1 MNDRTAESTP
11 APLPPLEWGRW
22 DTRFVLFT
30 GKGGVGKTTIA
41 SGAAVALADARH
53 RVLLVST
60 DPASNLRDVFE
71 TATGEDASPAPG
83 VEGLELMDLDP
94 QAAADVY
101 RERVIAPYR
110 DSLPASDL
118 AAIEEQLAGA
128 CTVEVAAFDAFTR
141 LLADPATT
149 ERYDRIVF
157 DTAPTGH
164 TLRLLA
170 LPAAWSHYLAA
181 NPDEETCLGPFAGLQ
196 GQRPVYEQAVAVLA
210 DPTATTLVLVAR
222 PERSALAEA
231 ARAAAELAELGLT
244 NQRLV
249 INGILTDPLADDAI
263 AESYARRQDHALHHI
278 PGVLAGLPTA
288 AVPLAAV
295 DLVGVDAL
303 RRLAHGG
310 VTPASTDVAT
320 DLPEPPFGDVE
331 SLVDALAAE
340 GPGITLV
347 TGKGG
352 VGKTSIAVRIA
363 AGLAQRGLPVHLST
377 TDPAGRL
384 PAPGGVDLPD
394 SVTVSRID
402 PAAETARYAAEQLR
416 GTPAEKREL
425 AVEDMRSPCTTEV
438 AVFRAF
444 SHLLRLGRAQHVVID
459 TAPTGHTLLLL
470 DVTGAFHRQVIHDAL
485 VSPDRITTPLMR
497 LQDPKFSRLLLV
509 ALAETTPVAE
519 AAELQ
524 ADLRRA
530 GIEPFGWVL
539 NAVLAGTGTTDPVL
553 QARARLERTQLQRV
567 ASLAARVWLARF
579 DPALAEHDEAAATG
593 ALQRR

>member
-1 MNDRTAESTP
+1 MAST
-11 APLPPLEWGRW
+11 LPSLEWASW

-41 SGAAVALADARH
+41 SGVAVALADAGQ

-60 DPASNLRDVFE
+60 DPASNLSDVFQ
-71 TATGEDASPAPG
+71 TATGEDAEPAPG

-101 RERVIAPYR
+101 RERVIGPYR
-110 DSLPASDL
+110 GSLPASEL

-181 NPDEETCLGPFAGLQ
+181 NPEEETCLGPFAGLQ

-249 INGILTDPLADDAI
+249 INGVLTDPRAGDAI
-263 AESYARRQDHALHHI
+263 AESYVRRQDHALHDL
-278 PGVLAGLPTA
+278 PDTLTDVPTA

-310 VTPASTDVAT
+310 SPPAGADVAAV
-320 DLPEPPFGDVE
+320 PVEPPFADVE
-331 SLVDALAAE
+331 SLIDALAAE
-340 GPGITLV
+340 GPGVTLV

-352 VGKTSIAVRIA
+352 VGKTTIAVRIA
-363 AGLAQRGLPVHLST
+363 AGLARRGLPVHLST

-384 PAPGGVDLPD
+384 PAPGGVDLPE

-402 PAAETARYAAEQLR
+402 PEAETARYAAEQLR
-416 GTPAEKREL
+416 GTPADKQEL
-425 AVEDMRSPCTTEV
+425 AVEDMRSPCTTEI

-444 SHLLRLGRAQHVVID
+444 SHLLRLGRTQHVVID

-470 DVTGAFHRQVIHDAL
+470 DVTGAFHRQVMHDTP
-485 VSPDRITTPLMR
+485 VSPGRITTPLMR
-497 LQDPKFSRLLLV
+497 LQDPTFSRLLLV

-519 AAELQ
+519 TAELQ

-553 QARARLERTQLQRV
+553 QARARLEHTQLQRV
-567 ASLAARVWLARF
+567 AALAPRTWLAPF
-579 DPALAEHDEAAATG
+579 DPALAQHDELLFT
-593 ALQRR
+593 

>member
-1 MNDRTAESTP
+1 VTTS
-11 APLPPLEWGRW
+11 LPPLQRATW

-41 SGAAVALADARH
+41 SGVAVALADAGQ

-60 DPASNLRDVFE
+60 DPASNLRDVFQ
-71 TATGEDASPAPG
+71 TATGENPVAVPG

-94 QAAADVY
+94 QAAADAY
-101 RERVIAPYR
+101 RERVMLPYR
-110 DSLPASDL
+110 DQLPASEL
-118 AAIEEQLAGA
+118 VAIEEQLAGA

-141 LLADPATT
+141 LLADRAAT

-181 NPDEETCLGPFAGLQ
+181 NPEEETCLGPFAGLQ
-196 GQRPVYEQAVAVLA
+196 GQRPVYERAVAALA
-210 DPTATTLVLVAR
+210 DPAATTLVLVAR
-222 PERSALAEA
+222 PERPALAEA

-249 INGILTDPLADDAI
+249 INGILTDPLFGDAT
-263 AESYARRQDHALHHI
+263 AESYARRQDHALHHL
-278 PGVLAGLPTA
+278 PEAVADVLTA
-288 AVPLAAV
+288 VVPLAGV

-310 VTPASTDVAT
+310 CTPTDASFAAE
-320 DLPEPPFGDVE
+320 LPEPPLRDVE
-331 SLVDALAAE
+331 SLIDAVAAD
-340 GPGITLV
+340 GPGVTLV

-363 AGLAQRGLPVHLST
+363 AGLARRGLPVHLAT

-384 PAPGGVDLPD
+384 PAPGAVDLPE

-402 PAAETARYAAEQLR
+402 PDAETARYAAKQLR
-416 GTPAEKREL
+416 GVPADHRDL
-425 AVEDMRSPCTTEV
+425 AAEDLRSPCTTEV
-438 AVFRAF
+438 AVFQAF
-444 SHLLRLGRAQHVVID
+444 SHLLRLGRTQHVVID

-470 DVTGAFHRQVIHDAL
+470 DVTGAFHRQVLHDAR
-485 VSPDRITTPLMR
+485 VSPERITTPLMR
-497 LQDPKFSRLLLV
+497 LQDPTFSRLILV
-509 ALAETTPVAE
+509 TLAETTPIAE

-530 GIEPFGWVL
+530 GIEPYGWVL
-539 NAVLAGTGTTDPVL
+539 NAVLAGTGTTDPML
-553 QARARLERTQLQRV
+553 RARAHLEHAQLGRV
-567 ASLAARVWLARF
+567 AALATRVWLAPF
-579 DPALAEHDEAAATG
+579 DPVLAEHDLGTIAPSG
-593 ALQRR
+593 